1 MGKILKKGWF
11 VIVIIFLTFTLL
23 GFFISWTF
31 CKKPSK
37 IIKFKYTTNFDIK
50 LSDFSKDENIDK
62 VKNLEYSYY
71 TGNSVS
77 TYKYVN
83 VTDITTKKV
92 EDYYVL

>member
-11 VIVIIFLTFTLL
+11 VIVVIFLTFALL
-23 GFFISWTF
+23 GFFCSWTF

-37 IIKFKYTTNFDIK
+37 IIKFKYTKEFDIK
-50 LSDFSKDENIDK
+50 LSDFSKEENVKK
-62 VKNLEYSYY
+62 VKELEYSYY

-83 VTDITTKKV
+83 VTDITAKKID
-92 EDYYVL
+92 DY